1 MRKEDMTD
9 EQIEME
15 IQRLSNSE
23 EVQIARREQRIKY
36 KRRQYLY
43 QLEKN
48 TICCKA
54 ACQWQCRHTMHR
66 EFAQLDKHG
75 NPIQVDIFK
84 EGAGHESRRKDSIV
98 FGTGQ

>member
-1 MRKEDMTD
+1 MRKEDLTD

-43 QLEKN
+43 QLRYYEKRGKQLAELGATLEN
-48 TICCKA
+48 LE
-54 ACQWQCRHTMHR
+54 
-66 EFAQLDKHG
+66 EFLYG
-75 NPIQVDIFK
+75 EVI
-84 EGAGHESRRKDSIV
+84 EE
-98 FGTGQ
+98 

>member
-43 QLEKN
+43 QLRYYEKRGKQLAELGATLEN
-48 TICCKA
+48 LE
-54 ACQWQCRHTMHR
+54 
-66 EFAQLDKHG
+66 EFLYG
-75 NPIQVDIFK
+75 EVI
-84 EGAGHESRRKDSIV
+84 EE
-98 FGTGQ
+98 

>member
-1 MRKEDMTD
+1 MKDMTD

-43 QLEKN
+43 QLRHYEKRGKQLAELGATLEN
-48 TICCKA
+48 LE
-54 ACQWQCRHTMHR
+54 
-66 EFAQLDKHG
+66 EFLYG
-75 NPIQVDIFK
+75 EVI
-84 EGAGHESRRKDSIV
+84 EE
-98 FGTGQ
+98 

>member
-1 MRKEDMTD
+1 MKDMTD

-43 QLEKN
+43 QLRHYEKRGKQLLN
-48 TICCKA
+48 AGATLENLE
-54 ACQWQCRHTMHR
+54 
-66 EFAQLDKHG
+66 EFLYGEVIEDA
-75 NPIQVDIFK
+75 
-84 EGAGHESRRKDSIV
+84 
-98 FGTGQ
+98 

>member
-1 MRKEDMTD
+1 MRKEDLTD

-43 QLEKN
+43 QLRYYEKRGKQLLN
-48 TICCKA
+48 AGATLENLE
-54 ACQWQCRHTMHR
+54 
-66 EFAQLDKHG
+66 EFLYGEVIEDA
-75 NPIQVDIFK
+75 
-84 EGAGHESRRKDSIV
+84 
-98 FGTGQ
+98 